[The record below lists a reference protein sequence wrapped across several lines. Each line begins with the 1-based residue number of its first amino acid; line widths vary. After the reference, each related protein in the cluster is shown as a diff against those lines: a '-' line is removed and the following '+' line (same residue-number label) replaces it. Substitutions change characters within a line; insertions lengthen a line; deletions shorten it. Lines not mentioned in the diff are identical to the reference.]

1 MPKLPWTLAFV
12 LEWWPRMT
20 FQSVLRLRDTLRRL
34 ETSTPGADETVT
46 LQLRSPIRS
55 SVTLRLLG
63 SDMAMFEEVV
73 KDQVYESV
81 LEHVSDCRTF
91 VDLGANIGLASLYFA
106 TRFPK
111 AKAIAVEPND
121 DTFSVLSKN
130 LSQLANAQLHK
141 AAVWSHEAT
150 LDGSFDRPDHFSA
163 FQVHENG
170 SGALKGITMQTIV
183 GDDQIDILKIDI
195 EGAETEVFKGD
206 LSWLKQVRCIAIEF
220 HDNSRA
226 ESNFDHI
233 MSTNGFRVFE
243 GQHTVIA
250 VR

>member
-1 MPKLPWTLAFV
+1 MIKLPWTLSFI

-20 FQSVLRLRDTLRRL
+20 LQSVLRLRRS
-34 ETSTPGADETVT
+34 ETSETRDGELT
-46 LQLRSPIRS
+46 LDLRSPIRGT
-55 SVTLRLLG
+55 VTLRTLG
-63 SDMAMFEEVV
+63 SDMATFEEVV
-73 KDQVYESV
+73 KEQVYKPV
-81 LEHVSDCRTF
+81 LDHVSDCRTF

-111 AKAIAVEPND
+111 TKVIAVEPND
-121 DTFSVLSKN
+121 DTFNVLSKN
-130 LSQLANAQLHK
+130 LSQLPNAQLHK
-141 AAVWSHEAT
+141 AAVWSRDT
-150 LDGSFDRPDHFSA
+150 KLDGSFDRPDHFSA

-170 SGALKGITMQTIV
+170 SGSLKGMMMQAIL
-183 GDDQIDILKIDI
+183 GDNEVDLLKIDI

-206 LSWLKQVRCIAIEF
+206 LSWLNQVKCIAIEF

-226 ESNFDHI
+226 ESNFDQI